1 MERKSKALFF
11 LLCFFFFVFVCKS
24 NFLFLFFHFE
34 FVCFWFVCLANLVE
48 GDGDLDLVRYS
59 LLCVRLKVLW
69 KILLLFVFS
78 CDHIAAE
85 RRFRFGIFWW
95 QGIIIIFIYIF
106 VFVFAV
112 VLAHFVRV
120 RVIKEVWGV
129 LWNMQAPNCSS
140 ILRFVTF
147 HLYFFFVFTVFS
159 LVFFIDFYCLFC
171 NSRQQRANVS
181 LGAFKVEK
189 KL

>member
-48 GDGDLDLVRYS
+48 GDGVLDLVRYS

-129 LWNMQAPNCSS
+129 
-140 ILRFVTF
+140 FVKYASAELF
-147 HLYFFFVFTVFS
+147 INFAFRHISFVFFFCFYSIFVGIFYRF
-159 LVFFIDFYCLFC
+159 LLFIL
-171 NSRQQRANVS
+171 
-181 LGAFKVEK
+181 
-189 KL
+189 